1 MDKLETLAN
10 LLQVLNYAENKAQ
23 SSNDRILYE
32 LQRQNKE
39 YLEKILEI
47 LKNDKR

>member
-1 MDKLETLAN
+1 MNNLETLAN
-10 LLQVLNYAENKAQ
+10 LLQVLNYAENKSQ

-32 LQRQNKE
+32 LQKQNTE

-47 LKNDKR
+47 LKNDKK

>member
-1 MDKLETLAN
+1 MELETLAN

-23 SSNDRILYE
+23 SSNDHILYE
-32 LQRQNKE
+32 LQRQNKD

-47 LKNDKR
+47 LKNDKK